1 MANPKTSAPV
11 VPEEERVDLFVPR
24 GSASDDH
31 NLFIGINGVNYL
43 LPRGKTSRVPKFVAA
58 EYYRS
63 QEAEAKQA
71 EHIQE
76 MVVKPEKQ

>member
-1 MANPKTSAPV
+1 MANPKNTAPA
-11 VPEEERVDLFVPR
+11 VPEEEKVDLFVPR
-24 GSASDDH
+24 GSANDDP

-43 LPRGKTSRVPKFVAA
+43 LPRGQTSRVPKFVAE

-71 EHIQE
+71 ARIDE
-76 MVVKPEKQ
+76 MKAKPEKQ

>member
-71 EHIQE
+71 ERIQE
-76 MVVKPEKQ
+76 MVVKPEK

>member
-1 MANPKTSAPV
+1 MANPKTTAPV

-24 GSASDDH
+24 GSANDDP

-76 MVVKPEKQ
+76 MVVKPEK